1 MNFESTKTDQHLR
14 HRDSVLA
21 RHDAKLDKKKKRK
34 ETERERQIKEKYSD
48 ADSHRG
54 IYTDWKITKNRVK
67 YLYEEFSKCVCVCVF
82 NTVPYG
88 SSLQYDRFSANRD
101 DMISSREISI

>member
-1 MNFESTKTDQHLR
+1 MR
-14 HRDSVLA
+14 
-21 RHDAKLDKKKKRK
+21 
-34 ETERERQIKEKYSD
+34 
-48 ADSHRG
+48 
-54 IYTDWKITKNRVK
+54 
-67 YLYEEFSKCVCVCVF
+67 VCVF